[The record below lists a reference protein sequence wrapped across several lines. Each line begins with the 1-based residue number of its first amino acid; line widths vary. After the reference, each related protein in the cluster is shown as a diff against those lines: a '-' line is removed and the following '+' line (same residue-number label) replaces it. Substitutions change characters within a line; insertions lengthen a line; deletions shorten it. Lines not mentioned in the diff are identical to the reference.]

1 MKEGNIIMEQNVLNI
16 LGVLIGLGITAVSP
30 FAIRVLLS
38 IKQKVVQELG
48 AKEEVIVADY
58 ALKIVTAI
66 QQKYGTLANEQKF
79 AKSVFLLEAK
89 FGISFISESEIEVII
104 EDALVQL
111 KLAQGKLISDVTP
124 VVIAPVVPTPEVTPV
139 VVEPVV
145 VDPIVP
151 EVTPVVEPIVVE
163 PVVTPVVVEPI
174 VTPVAP
180 VTPEVVVTPVITP
193 EIPVVVAPVVTPVAL
208 SDEIT
213 NAISTIV
220 AEQIAKA
227 LVVPTIPTV

>member
-1 MKEGNIIMEQNVLNI
+1 MEQNIMNI
-16 LGVLIGLGITAVSP
+16 IIALAGLGATSLCP
-30 FAIRVLLS
+30 FAIRVLLT
-38 IKQKVVQELG
+38 IRQKGIQELG
-48 AKEEVIVADY
+48 AKEEAEVEIYAQKVINT
-58 ALKIVTAI
+58 IS
-66 QQKYGTLANEQKF
+66 QKYGTLANEQKF
-79 AKSVFLLEAK
+79 SKAVFMIESKYGMNFL
-89 FGISFISESEIEVII
+89 SESDIEVLI
-104 EDALVQL
+104 EDCVSKL

-124 VVIAPVVPTPEVTPV
+124 VVIAPVIPTPEVTPV

-151 EVTPVVEPIVVE
+151 EVTPVVEPIVE
-163 PVVTPVVVEPI
+163 PVVTPVIVEPIVEPI

-193 EIPVVVAPVVTPVAL
+193 EIPVVVAPVVTSVAL

-220 AEQIAKA
+220 AEQIAKT

>member
-1 MKEGNIIMEQNVLNI
+1 MEQNILNI
-16 LGVLIGLGITAVSP
+16 VQILLGLGVTAISP
-30 FAIRVLLS
+30 FAIKFLLS
-38 IKQKVVQELG
+38 ARQKAVQELG
-48 AKEEVIVADY
+48 AKEESVVESY

-66 QQKYGTLANEQKF
+66 EQKYGTLANEQKF
-79 AKSVFLLEAK
+79 SKAAFLLEAH
-89 FGISFISESEIEVII
+89 FGISFISQSEIEILI
-104 EDALVQL
+104 EDCVAQL

-124 VVIAPVVPTPEVTPV
+124 VVITPVIPTPEVTPIEV
-139 VVEPVV
+139 VPTPV

-151 EVTPVVEPIVVE
+151 EVTPEVEPIVVE